1 MTTPSYILDIKN
13 LLEWSVDGSG
23 DSIGVKFNEPS
34 KRGFNLYLC
43 KNLATT
49 TLSATPTV
57 GSVSVNVASAN
68 GAVVGDCINIKEGC
82 MVFQSIIKSINGL
95 VITISSPIDFAYT
108 NLAQVCFGEWN
119 LATANGL
126 VTPVTFQI
134 CPPSGCR
141 FIICSITFTISDGT
155 AGDIG
160 KFGGI
165 SRLANGIVARR
176 VDGNITTFFLISN
189 NGGFKQYGYNVEY
202 NDRSSG
208 SGLYSVEAFKDL
220 RTVNGAPIFLE
231 GATQDEFQVYVP
243 DDLTGLTEMTCV
255 AHGYIEEY

>member
-13 LLEWSVDGSG
+13 LLEGSVDGSG
-23 DSIGVKFNEPS
+23 GSIGIKLNELS

-57 GSVSVNVASAN
+57 GSVSVTVASAN

-95 VITISSPIDFAYT
+95 IITMSSPIDSVYT
-108 NLAQVCFGEWN
+108 NSAQVCFGEWN
-119 LATANGL
+119 FATANGS
-126 VTPVTFQI
+126 VTPVIFQI

-155 AGDIG
+155 AGDIS
-160 KFGGI
+160 KFGGGNAL
-165 SRLANGIVARR
+165 SNGIVARR
-176 VDGNITTFFLISN
+176 IDGDIATFFLISN
-189 NGGFKQYGYNVEY
+189 NGGFKQYGYSVDY
-202 NDRSSG
+202 NDRAG
-208 SGLYSVEAFKDL
+208 GAGLYSVEAFKDL
-220 RTVNGAPIFLE
+220 RMTNGAPIFLE
-231 GATQDEFQVYVP
+231 GITQDEFQVYVP
-243 DDLTGLTEMTCV
+243 DNLTGLTEMTCV